1 MKRIIF
7 IIIML
12 NSFILFS
19 QEQERIV
26 SSLFSNA
33 GGDFSWYFS
42 KNYIEISTYSDDT
55 GLKKEKFPYSYENKG
70 PYYNLLI
77 HKKDKTEEYV
87 TLMAPH
93 KEFFL
98 AYTNNKIS
106 PIELGLFGKNS
117 LLFFGKTKYST
128 KNYLTEGK
136 IKYVPENLSN
146 LSIGKPWVE
155 GSDGSG
161 IGDKIFISK
170 SSPIKSIVISNGF
183 VSYKVQTYYNNNRVK
198 LLKICN
204 INQRNESITVELP
217 DNAIPFEIQIPFC
230 TRDIE
235 LEILDV
241 YKGEKYDDTCIN
253 FILCKSD
260 Y

>member
-12 NSFILFS
+12 NSIFLFS

-42 KNYIEISTYSDDT
+42 KNYIEISTYSDET
-55 GLKKEKFPYSYENKG
+55 GLKQEKFPYSYENKG

-106 PIELGLFGKNS
+106 PIEIGNS
-117 LLFFGKTKYST
+117 CIIDNITT
-128 KNYLTEGK
+128 AER
-136 IKYVPENLSN
+136 
-146 LSIGKPWVE
+146 
-155 GSDGSG
+155 
-161 IGDKIFISK
+161 
-170 SSPIKSIVISNGF
+170 PIVVNFDITVISIYQD
-183 VSYKVQTYYNNNRVK
+183 SQDQYNYEVTFK
-198 LLKICN
+198 
-204 INQRNESITVELP
+204 
-217 DNAIPFEIQIPFC
+217 
-230 TRDIE
+230 
-235 LEILDV
+235 
-241 YKGEKYDDTCIN
+241 
-253 FILCKSD
+253 
-260 Y
+260 